1 MNGDTHPALLVVV
14 VGGVEAVMGRRRGD
28 EPMMMARARA
38 SGGQDQAGTRL
49 RSLASRPPVA
59 PFRPF
64 HAGVVVGSGRW
75 RCASLHEIHL
85 VWWCWI
91 ASLLFFFCAV
101 LSTFAPK
108 DLITSCAR
116 GGGECFLPRNKLAS
130 RTWAPPASNSSGGER
145 CFVHASGPVRL
156 TRNGRSELFLTR
168 LFF

>member
-91 ASLLFFFCAV
+91 ASLLFFFLCRFKYLCAQG
-101 LSTFAPK
+101 F
-108 DLITSCAR
+108 DY
-116 GGGECFLPRNKLAS
+116 
-130 RTWAPPASNSSGGER
+130 
-145 CFVHASGPVRL
+145 
-156 TRNGRSELFLTR
+156 
-168 LFF
+168 